1 MSFQNL
7 LEKPGEK
14 EFVKDHALSM
24 VQCKVLKQLELL
36 EARKFDDPDIVD
48 DIEFLTEKLQ
58 SSIQDLR
65 YKGIFAILLE
75 LSAVKLGYFRLG

>member
-14 EFVKDHALSM
+14 EFVTEHALSM

-65 YKGIFAILLE
+65 YKG
-75 LSAVKLGYFRLG
+75 R

>member
-7 LEKPGEK
+7 LEKPEEK
-14 EFVKDHALSM
+14 EFVTEHALSM

-48 DIEFLTEKLQ
+48 DIEFLT
-58 SSIQDLR
+58 
-65 YKGIFAILLE
+65 
-75 LSAVKLGYFRLG
+75 